1 MLQAKSLNNSLI
13 ADEVLLVRLFTPSSS
28 FVELHKEGGV
38 NTCNSLHQ
46 YKVVYSTERLS
57 EGQKV
62 KFFYSV
68 IDGEIV
74 PKI

>member
-13 ADEVLLVRLFTPSSS
+13 VDELLLVRLFTPSSS
-28 FVELHKEGGV
+28 FVEIRKDSSQA
-38 NTCNSLHQ
+38 NQTCNSLHQ
-46 YKVVYSTERLS
+46 YKVVYSTERFS

-68 IDGEIV
+68 R
-74 PKI
+74 K